1 MAGAAAGPSRARLDK
16 QNNIQYTC
24 GSAGRPGPSDA
35 AAGALAPRGSG
46 GGGGGRTSDLKGFSV
61 MLRLAEGLPAAVGP
75 VAPGAAGA
83 PPARRPPPAAAR
95 RRGRLERRQPAGLLA
110 ARREATGGGPSPASR
125 FAPLASGP
133 PPAPR
138 SSSPAPASRDWLA
151 EAPHSLQDLGGR
163 RPLEG
168 WTARRPG
175 WGRGGGGEW
184 GRAPGSRAVAPPR
197 MERHSSLL
205 LLLRVI
211 KLIKYRFHIA
221 S

>member
-1 MAGAAAGPSRARLDK
+1 MWECGPPGRGA
-16 QNNIQYTC
+16 
-24 GSAGRPGPSDA
+24 AGRPGPSDA

-125 FAPLASGP
+125 WTTSQWT
-133 PPAPR
+133 APR
-138 SSSPAPASRDWLA
+138 ASEFVPGAREQGLA
-151 EAPHSLQDLGGR
+151 CRSASQLARSR
-163 RPLEG
+163 RQE
-168 WTARRPG
+168 T
-175 WGRGGGGEW
+175 
-184 GRAPGSRAVAPPR
+184 S
-197 MERHSSLL
+197 
-205 LLLRVI
+205 
-211 KLIKYRFHIA
+211 
-221 S
+221 